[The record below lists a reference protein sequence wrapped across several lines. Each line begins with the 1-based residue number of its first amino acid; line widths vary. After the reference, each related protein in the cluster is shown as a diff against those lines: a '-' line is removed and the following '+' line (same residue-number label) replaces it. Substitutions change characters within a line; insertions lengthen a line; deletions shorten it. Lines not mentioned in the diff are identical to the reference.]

1 VSSVVTRADR
11 WLSEPAPPER
21 LGMFRLLA
29 GGFAVGYL
37 LVRAPAFWS
46 LADRSPARFEPVGV
60 LAWLDEPLSS
70 RLWHTI
76 FVFTV
81 LVGVAFTVG
90 VAFRASGPVFA
101 LGVLLVT
108 TYRSSFGQLLYF
120 ENLLVLHLLI
130 IGVSRSADALR
141 LGGSGFTRSVRG
153 PPSSAAYGWPMRLAA
168 IVTVVT
174 YVLAGVA
181 KLRFGGISWL
191 TGDTLRNHIA
201 FSAARLGLLGGHY
214 SPLAEVVVANSWLLT
229 PAAALVVVWE
239 LGAPVALLGGRV
251 ATAWVAGIWLMHVSI
266 AATMFVVF
274 PYPISLIAFAPFF
287 RIERLVVRHRAW
299 SGTV

>member
-1 VSSVVTRADR
+1 LASSVGTRAER
-11 WLSEPAPPER
+11 WLWEPAPPER
-21 LGMFRLLA
+21 LAMFRLLA

-37 LVRAPAFWS
+37 LVRAPAFWA
-46 LADRSPARFEPVGV
+46 LADRQPARFEPVGV
-60 LAWLDEPLSS
+60 LAWLDEPVSS
-70 RLWHTI
+70 PLWHMI
-76 FVFTV
+76 FVVTV

-90 VAFRASGPVFA
+90 VAFRATGPLFA
-101 LGVLLVT
+101 LGLLVVT
-108 TYRSSFGQLLYF
+108 TYRSSWGQLLYF
-120 ENLLVLHLLI
+120 ENLLVLHVLI
-130 IGVSRSADALR
+130 IGFSRSADASR
-141 LGGSGFTRSVRG
+141 LGGSPRSVRR

-181 KLRFGGISWL
+181 KLRLGGISWI

-214 SPLAEVVVANSWLLT
+214 SPLAEVVVQNSWLLT
-229 PAAALVVVWE
+229 PAATLVVVWE

-251 ATAWVAGIWLMHVSI
+251 AAGWVAGIWLMHVAI

-287 RIERLVVRHRAW
+287 RIERLVARGRAW
-299 SGTV
+299 SETV